1 MNDDIKD
8 LVVKFIEGDQAAFEE
23 LVGRYKKKVYS
34 IAYQMLGNH
43 LDADEV
49 AQETFVRL
57 YNRRHQLKDVNYF
70 SGFLMRIA
78 TNYSIDLIRKH
89 QKKIPLA
96 DDNEIV
102 SLPTASNSDKLDHQP
117 DQAMEKKETFS
128 KVRKAMEQLPPKQR
142 ITVILHDIEDFSKS
156 EIAEIM
162 DCPQATVRSNLHIAR
177 LKLKKILG
185 SDSIGD

>member
-8 LVVKFIEGDQAAFEE
+8 LVGKFIEGDQVAFEE

-34 IAYQMLGNH
+34 VAYQMLGNH

-78 TNYSIDLIRKH
+78 TNYSIDLIRKR

-96 DDNEIV
+96 DDADVISMPTV
-102 SLPTASNSDKLDHQP
+102 SGTNNLDHQP
-117 DQAMEKKETFS
+117 DRAIEKKETIS
-128 KVRKAMEQLPPKQR
+128 KIRKAMEQLPPRQR
-142 ITVILHDIEDFSKS
+142 ITVILHDIEGFSKS
-156 EIAEIM
+156 EIAEILN
-162 DCPQATVRSNLHIAR
+162 CPQATVRSNLHIAR

-185 SDSIGD
+185 SDSKSD